1 MPWPAADSSIWRVRI
16 GITTSAPTA
25 CLHVA
30 ALRLRGLRR
39 LYDPTPSS
47 SPRWRCQPSELLGTT
62 RPLFCGSA
70 LATPFA
76 PNLLTVFGGGQDLL
90 NICLQVL
97 PLATWP
103 RELSVIYAV
112 GNRSSPALEMKERP
126 CTCGRLCTLSRAA
139 VAVLRYRYL
148 RAKSLRRF
156 DPSLLTC
163 QVARDSSRH
172 LFVSSPKG
180 AASYLQSSSPSSGP
194 RSRRSRHGLR
204 TFSVAA

>member
-1 MPWPAADSSIWRVRI
+1 MPWPAAESSIWRVRI

-112 GNRSSPALEMKERP
+112 GNRSSPALEMEERP
-126 CTCGRLCTLSRAA
+126 CTCGRLCTFSRAA
-139 VAVLRYRYL
+139 
-148 RAKSLRRF
+148 SLCYGF
-156 DPSLLTC
+156 ATCEPSLF
-163 QVARDSSRH
+163 V
-172 LFVSSPKG
+172 VSSQV
-180 AASYLQSSSPSSGP
+180 Y
-194 RSRRSRHGLR
+194 SRIKLPETRVD
-204 TFSVAA
+204 TF